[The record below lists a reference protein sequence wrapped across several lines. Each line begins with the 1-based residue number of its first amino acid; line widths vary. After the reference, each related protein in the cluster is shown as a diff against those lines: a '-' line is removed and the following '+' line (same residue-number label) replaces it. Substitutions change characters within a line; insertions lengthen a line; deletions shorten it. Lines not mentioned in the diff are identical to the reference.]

1 MEIVRFRF
9 RDLGATRRGDVLVKT
24 GALWWR
30 RTEWRGVFKPDYSC
44 YWRWS
49 GSGEFAPDAVAGMAL
64 AEEYDPTNGKPLG

>member
-30 RTEWRGVFKPDYSC
+30 RTEWRGVFKPDYS
-44 YWRWS
+44 
-49 GSGEFAPDAVAGMAL
+49 FAPDAVAGMAL